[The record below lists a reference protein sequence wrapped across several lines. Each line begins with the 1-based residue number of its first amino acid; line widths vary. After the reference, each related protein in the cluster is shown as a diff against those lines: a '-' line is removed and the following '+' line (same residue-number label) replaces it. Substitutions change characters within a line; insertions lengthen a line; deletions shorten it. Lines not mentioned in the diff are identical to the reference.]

1 MKFYSVALS
10 LGFSL
15 LLGLSACSSNPA
27 STSNNTN
34 NSNSSTPSNNTSSVI
49 TEDKKQNDGS
59 TTLSF
64 LNLTFTDES
73 GATKDLA
80 FGDIKSVKVGSLTL
94 TKSDTNAYSIKL
106 GESNLIFQFKDKGLY
121 VFKTADISKLNLN
134 EFIKKGSIVSI
145 ETSKNFNIEVNAEIA
160 FKQLLS
166 LAAKSNLSG
175 IEPVVGNLSGG
186 KVGEL
191 ISKLDPSSTNIIS
204 SNFSIN
210 TNSETITESDKD
222 LKPISGGSKL
232 VITKGGI
239 LKSPFTLPADITLG
253 DELTVYKD
261 CLISKGSKISIKNK
275 IPSDLTLNSDN
286 SLNNDYK
293 VSTDI
298 ILLKGSILAIGTTLK
313 TGNDIPKMLFVDPT
327 SVLFDDNYSSYLKNK
342 NLK

>member
-27 STSNNTN
+27 S
-34 NSNSSTPSNNTSSVI
+34 NSNTPNPNSGSTSNNTSSVI

-73 GATKDLA
+73 GVTKDLA
-80 FGDIKSVKVGSLTL
+80 FADIKSVKVGSLTL

-175 IEPVVGNLSGG
+175 IEPVVGNLSGS

-191 ISKLDPSSTNIIS
+191 ISKLEPSSTNIIS

-232 VITKGGI
+232 VITKGGT

-253 DELTVYKD
+253 DELTIYKD
-261 CLISKGSKISIKNK
+261 CMISKGSKISIKNK
-275 IPSDLTLNSDN
+275 IPSDLTLNTDN

-298 ILLKGSILAIGTTLK
+298 ILLKGSILAMGTTLK